1 MDAFTRIQLITLAV
15 AENAPHG
22 LSYSSADRIDRAADL
37 LVGGYTNTSVSGML
51 GLSPQQVSGIKRE
64 VDARARLDSL
74 GIEEPKRMSATTLR
88 ALAGPERPPKLFE
101 RCVRLSLR
109 KELVDLA
116 DDAKFT
122 GTEVNALAKEARE
135 AAAAG
140 SDADAAKVIADR
152 RVDLTQHISQIAT
165 GGQSRPT
172 PAGRLSKATKACQEL
187 CVGTSFKTYR
197 DHTTNA
203 VDTAEAIITSLK
215 CLQGILDAQ
224 DQGAIDDAKA
234 RLGMP

>member
-88 ALAGPERPPKLFE
+88 ALAGPDARALNSGPF
-101 RCVRLSLR
+101 

-122 GTEVNALAKEARE
+122 GTEVNALAKEAR
-135 AAAAG
+135 
-140 SDADAAKVIADR
+140 
-152 RVDLTQHISQIAT
+152 
-165 GGQSRPT
+165 
-172 PAGRLSKATKACQEL
+172 
-187 CVGTSFKTYR
+187 
-197 DHTTNA
+197 
-203 VDTAEAIITSLK
+203 
-215 CLQGILDAQ
+215 
-224 DQGAIDDAKA
+224 
-234 RLGMP
+234 